1 MIRLTLRQFRT
12 QALVA
17 AVALAIVAIV
27 AAVTGPHLV
36 HLYGTEVAPCATRGD
51 CQTATSAFLG
61 TDEMLRTW
69 LGILVIVVPGL
80 LGVFWA
86 APLVA
91 RELEAG
97 TYRLVWTQS
106 VSRTRWLVTKVAV
119 IGAASMTV
127 AGLLSLM
134 VTWWASPLDR
144 ANMQVYSTFDE
155 RALVP
160 IGYAAFAFALGVTAG
175 IVIRR
180 VLPAMAATLVAFVAA
195 RLTFTHLV
203 RPHLAPPRVQDLALS
218 PATAGYGSFN
228 SGPANLIANPP
239 NVANAWIYSANIVNK
254 YGQPISPQYVARAC
268 PKLNLGP
275 PPGGQ
280 SAGPGHAVREIAPQ
294 GAQQVLQECLNK
306 VGTSYHLVLTYQPA
320 NHFWGMQWAALGAY
334 IAAALILAGCS
345 VWWVRNRL
353 S

>member
-1 MIRLTLRQFRT
+1 MTPRSRK
-12 QALVA
+12 
-17 AVALAIVAIV
+17 
-27 AAVTGPHLV
+27 
-36 HLYGTEVAPCATRGD
+36 CATHDD
-51 CQTATSAFLG
+51 CQSATSAFLSTDG
-61 TDEMLRTW
+61 TLRTW

-80 LGVFWA
+80 MGVFWG

-97 TYRLVWTQS
+97 TFRLIWTQS

-119 IGAASMTV
+119 IGAASMTM

-144 ANMQVYSTFDE
+144 ANTQIYSTFDE

-180 VLPAMAATLVAFVAA
+180 VLPAMAATLVAFVGV
-195 RLTFTHLV
+195 RLTFTDLV
-203 RPHLAPPRVQDLALS
+203 RPHLASPMVRDLALS

-239 NVANAWIYSANIVNK
+239 NVANVWVYSANIVDRS
-254 YGQPISPQYVARAC
+254 GQLISPQHVAQAC

-275 PPGGQ
+275 PSGGQ
-280 SAGPGHAVREIAPQ
+280 GAGPGQAVREIAPQ
-294 GAQQVLQECLNK
+294 GASKLC
-306 VGTSYHLVLTYQPA
+306 
-320 NHFWGMQWAALGAY
+320 
-334 IAAALILAGCS
+334 
-345 VWWVRNRL
+345 RNA
-353 S
+353 

>member
-12 QALVA
+12 QALVT
-17 AVALAIVAIV
+17 AVALGIVAIV
-27 AAVTGPHLV
+27 AAVMGPHLV
-36 HLYGTEVAPCATRGD
+36 ALYDTEVARCATHND
-51 CQTATSAFLG
+51 CQTATSAFLS
-61 TDEMLRTW
+61 TDRTLRTW

-80 LGVFWA
+80 MGIFWG

-97 TYRLVWTQS
+97 TYRLIWTQS

-119 IGAASMTV
+119 IGTATMAV

-144 ANMQVYSTFDE
+144 ANMQIYSTFDE

-180 VLPAMAATLVAFVAA
+180 VLPAMATTLVAFVAA

-203 RPHLAPPRVQDLALS
+203 RPHLASPMVRDLSLS

-228 SGPANLIANPP
+228 AGPANLIANPP
-239 NVANAWIYSANIVNK
+239 NVANTWVYSVNIVDK
-254 YGQPISPQYVARAC
+254 SGQPISPQYVSQAC

-275 PPGGQ
+275 PSGGQ

-294 GAQQVLQECLNK
+294 GAQQALQECLNK
-306 VGTSYHLVLTYQPA
+306 VGTSYHLVLTYEPA
-320 NHFWGMQWAALGAY
+320 NHFWGMQWAELGAY
-334 IAAALILAGCS
+334 LGVALVLVGCS
-345 VWWVRNRL
+345 VWWVRKRL

>member
-12 QALVA
+12 QGLVA
-17 AVALAIVAIV
+17 AVALAIVAVV

-36 HLYGTEVAPCATRGD
+36 HLYDNEVAHCANHGD
-51 CQTATSAFLG
+51 CATATSTFLSADR
-61 TDEMLRTW
+61 TLRTW
-69 LGILVIVVPGL
+69 LGILVIVAPGL
-80 LGVFWA
+80 MGVFWG

-119 IGAASMTV
+119 IGAVSMTV

-144 ANMQVYSTFDE
+144 ANMQIYSTFDE

-160 IGYAAFAFALGVTAG
+160 MGYAAFAFALGVTAG

-195 RLTFTHLV
+195 RLTFTHLI
-203 RPHLAPPRVQDLALS
+203 RPQLASPRVRDLALS

-239 NVANAWIYSANIVNK
+239 NIANAWVYSASIVGK
-254 YGQPISPQYVARAC
+254 SGQPLSPQYVAQAC

-275 PPGGQ
+275 PSGGQ
-280 SAGPGHAVREIAPQ
+280 IAGPGQGVREIAPR

-320 NHFWGMQWAALGAY
+320 NHFWGMQWVELGAY
-334 IAAALILAGCS
+334 LAAALILVGCS
-345 VWWVRNRL
+345 VWWVRKRL